1 MKSINF
7 TLLDSSQMKFETN
20 YYVTKQMKHFH
31 PKRLSNFRLAA
42 TNQEYDY
49 NIKHL
54 DDGNYYSDDNIE
66 SNQEPSY
73 HTSSNIAQNSSFEK
87 IFDNFDYD
95 MIIPQDYIDKISQE
109 IENLNSFAFPKRF
122 FEVFKYELKKVEE
135 SSAFVNKYQIS
146 NKETEKTTQQQMKYK
161 LLDWVP
167 HFFPTYAIIYK
178 IDDLAC
184 LFYDFTIKYDIPKK
198 EYKKI
203 FQKCMNVADQV
214 ASQLSRANKK
224 AAFYVDRL
232 KSNDQKCIE

>member
-20 YYVTKQMKHFH
+20 YYVTIQMKHFH

-54 DDGNYYSDDNIE
+54 DDDNYYSDDNIE

-73 HTSSNIAQNSSFEK
+73 YTSSNIAQNSSFEK

-161 LLDWVP
+161 LLDW
-167 HFFPTYAIIYK
+167 
-178 IDDLAC
+178 
-184 LFYDFTIKYDIPKK
+184 IP
-198 EYKKI
+198 
-203 FQKCMNVADQV
+203 Q
-214 ASQLSRANKK
+214 
-224 AAFYVDRL
+224 
-232 KSNDQKCIE
+232 